1 MFDFLLFGKAKEE
14 RKQLHAIAHF
24 LAKRV
29 HYGRDVLPAKL
40 LERLEE
46 ARVICAEALRWT
58 TPRPRRQDI
67 LNQLEKEYGDLLRT
81 ERHHG
86 RKENAEV
93 ALVAIVLA
101 LGVRAYFLQPFKIP
115 THSMRPTLLGILN
128 QAENEPPP
136 SWPKRVFDLAKEG
149 KSYHRAVAP
158 RDSQILSVREG
169 RLFGLIPWTTTEIV
183 AEDWKETILSNLQEA
198 REGGLRV
205 RNGDQVKAGEVL
217 VNFSSATGDHLFVN
231 KFIYHFRKP
240 KRAET
245 FVFTTEQI
253 DGIES
258 GLRLRGIEGSQ
269 YYIKRCVALGGDT
282 VQVKAPELWIDGAP
296 SKEPACQ
303 KVASKMDGYPGYT
316 FGQTYLNSP
325 NDTYRVPGNDY
336 WAMGDNSP
344 NSYDSRG
351 WGAVPEA
358 NLVGLGAV
366 VYWPF
371 TKRWGLIR

>member
-1 MFDFLLFGKAKEE
+1 MIDFFYFGKAKEE
-14 RKQLHAIAHF
+14 RKQLHAISHF
-24 LAKRV
+24 LAKKV
-29 HYGRDVLPAKL
+29 HYGRDVLSENL
-40 LERLEE
+40 LERLEQARELVRE
-46 ARVICAEALRWT
+46 ARGVF
-58 TPRPRRQDI
+58 TPSAKRRSI
-67 LNQLEKEYGDLLRT
+67 LERLEKEYGDLLRT
-81 ERHHG
+81 DRHHG

-128 QAENEPPP
+128 QPETAPPP
-136 SWPKRVFDLAKEG
+136 SILQRVFDFAWEG

-158 RDSQILSVREG
+158 RDGQIVSVREG
-169 RLFGLIPWTTTEIV
+169 RLWGVIPWTTTEIIGDGWTQTV
-183 AEDWKETILSNLQEA
+183 LSGLSEA

-205 RNGDQVKAGEVL
+205 RSGDRVQAGEVL

-245 FVFTTEQI
+245 FVFTTENI

-282 VQVKAPELWIDGAP
+282 LQVRPPELWINGAP
-296 SKEPACQ
+296 AEAPACQ
-303 KVASKMDGYPGYT
+303 RVASLKGGYPGYT
-316 FGQTYLNSP
+316 LGPTYLNQP
-325 NDTYRVPGNDY
+325 GETYRVPDHDY

-344 NSYDSRG
+344 NSFDSRG
-351 WGAVPEA
+351 WGAVPA
-358 NLVGLGAV
+358 RNLIGLGAV

-371 TKRWGLIR
+371 TKRWGWIQ